1 MKVSVITV
9 CFNANASIE
18 ACLESVANQTYS
30 DIEHIVIDGGST
42 DGTIAT
48 VRRYPHIA
56 TVVSEPDSGI
66 YNAMNKG
73 ISRATGEY
81 LLFLNADD
89 RFPKPDAL
97 EAAMAAIRNMPDADV
112 IYGGLH
118 VRGEDGSSHIFPTK
132 QLWRDDGSSGGPA
145 DSTKL
150 TASTP
155 ITTGT

>member
-48 VRRYPHIA
+48 VRRYPHVA
-56 TVVSEPDSGI
+56 TVVSESDSGI
-66 YNAMNKG
+66 FNAMNKG

-81 LLFLNADD
+81 LIFLNADD
-89 RFPKPDAL
+89 LFPKPDAL
-97 EAAMAAIRNMPDADV
+97 EAAMAAIR
-112 IYGGLH
+112 
-118 VRGEDGSSHIFPTK
+118 K
-132 QLWRDDGSSGGPA
+132 
-145 DSTKL
+145 
-150 TASTP
+150 
-155 ITTGT
+155 